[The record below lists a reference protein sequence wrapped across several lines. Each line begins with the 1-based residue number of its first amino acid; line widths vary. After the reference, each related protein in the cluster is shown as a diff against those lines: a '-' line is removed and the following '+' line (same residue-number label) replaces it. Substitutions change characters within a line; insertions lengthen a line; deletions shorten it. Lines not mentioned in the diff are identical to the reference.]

1 MPPCPQPRRMTW
13 DESWICMT
21 TAAVER
27 AKSPAA
33 DRARDEPCT
42 RALIDVQAA
51 LDAEGIDRDTEFGER
66 VFLKLLDSRLNDAAF
81 QPMPG
86 PARNSASA
94 FSGGLHDDAAASAKR
109 ITDGLAE
116 FFGATPDQI
125 AAVFNVPAL
134 DEGYPEVRSRS
145 VNGFSDESTAVQ
157 AVVLLQAAATQ
168 AIGAPPRISDLRRT
182 AETLDLLDDRFDD
195 EVAGI
200 ENAKIVRNEAG
211 EPVFVALDDAGI
223 AEARR
228 LFAGRSA

>member
-1 MPPCPQPRRMTW
+1 
-13 DESWICMT
+13 MT

-33 DRARDEPCT
+33 DRAREEPCT
-42 RALIDVQAA
+42 RALVDVQAA
-51 LDAEGIDRDTEFGER
+51 LDAEGIDRGTEFGER

-86 PARNSASA
+86 TTRNSASA
-94 FSGGLHDDAAASAKR
+94 FSSGLHDDAAASAKR

-116 FFGATPDQI
+116 FFGATPEQI
-125 AAVFNVPAL
+125 AAMFNVPAL
-134 DEGYPEVRSRS
+134 DDGYPEVRSRS
-145 VNGFSDESTAVQ
+145 ATRFDGESTAVQ
-157 AVVLLQAAATQ
+157 AMVLLQAAASQ
-168 AIGAPPRISDLRRT
+168 AIGAPPRVGDLRRT
-182 AETLDLLDDRFDD
+182 AEALDLLDDRFDD

-211 EPVFVALDDAGI
+211 EPMFMVLDDAGI

-228 LFAGRSA
+228 LFAGQSA